1 MRKILYAVS
10 LLSIFAL
17 ASCGQVEKPSF
28 KQQTVD
34 EAVAPATATPAPVEA
49 IPSAPEQSTESSPK
63 QSTKPVNIRPRVD
76 IDEDNLRGFDLA
88 SEDDLYDN
96 GMRRYME
103 NDDEEGWY

>member
-1 MRKILYAVS
+1 MRKTLYTVS
-10 LLSIFAL
+10 LLSLFAL

-49 IPSAPEQSTESSPK
+49 IPSAPKQSTESSPK
-63 QSTKPVNIRPRVD
+63 QSTKPVNTRPRVD
-76 IDEDNLRGFDLA
+76 IDEDNLRGFDPA
-88 SEDDLYDN
+88 SEDDLHDN